1 MGTGLTGRWLYTI
14 EMTPSENNSKP
25 FKPHYTYERAQWNYL
40 DEASEQWTPIDLSD
54 ATAAESG
61 AFHGLLLAGYFEL
74 RLKFLANGLPTE
86 PQVMATCVVSGNYT
100 KKLPYAIRSAVPE
113 FSEKV
118 VARPQL
124 PAEYRLSSS
133 GVSLQSEMR
142 TLGEDFQLPVRLEFV
157 VPGYVVIHD
166 LDYIKAAP
174 KPPEPQPTEDPK
186 EEPKKGYAWPKAKTE
201 ARVAAYLAPR
211 QSRYIKLVQDVLDG
225 RPGAFEEFKSEFA
238 STAIARAITED
249 RGKDHPACSKQ
260 AVDKTDAYKA
270 QIKPLLD
277 RPPRKP
283 INWEALLKDR
293 QGEEQHSVIDEIPC
307 EDDDL

>member
-1 MGTGLTGRWLYTI
+1 
-14 EMTPSENNSKP
+14 MTQPENSSKP
-25 FKPHYTYERAQWNYL
+25 YKPHYTYERAQRNYL
-40 DEASEQWTPIDLSD
+40 EEASEQWTPIDLTD
-54 ATAAESG
+54 ATAAESA
-61 AFHGLLLAGYFEL
+61 AFHGLLLSGRFQL
-74 RLKFLANGLPTE
+74 RIKFLAKGLPTE

-100 KKLPYAIRSAVPE
+100 KKLPKAIRSAVPE

-118 VARPQL
+118 VARPRL
-124 PAEYRLSSS
+124 PAEYRLSGA
-133 GVSLQSEMR
+133 GVSLLSEMR
-142 TLGEDFQLPVRLEFV
+142 ALGDSFSLPGRLEFV

-166 LDYIKAAP
+166 LDYIEAAP
-174 KPPEPQPTEDPK
+174 KPLEPQPAEDPK

-211 QSRYIKLVQDVLDG
+211 QSSYIRLAQDVLDG
-225 RPGAFEEFKSEFA
+225 RTGARKKFSSEFA
-238 STAIARAITED
+238 STAIAQAITED
-249 RGKDHPACSKQ
+249 MGKDHPACSKQ

-293 QGEEQHSVIDEIPC
+293 QGKDQHSILDEIPY
-307 EDDDL
+307 EDDDS